1 MAGDDDDCRSM
12 GFATCGE
19 LVVRSLGQLGAGLG
33 EVVLLLTTSLPLLAK
48 PASATPPVPKRGCGA
63 LISARV
69 RCSKSVGSC
78 ASGCAAGL
86 FRRGPV
92 ARPPMNA
99 AREIGS
105 DFPLEEVVLD
115 VLEGFF
121 AMGGGVGA
129 ASPVNF
135 RSASD
140 WFFCLFSGVL
150 RAGEVGDC
158 D

>member
-1 MAGDDDDCRSM
+1 MAGDGCRST
-12 GFATCGE
+12 GFTICGE
-19 LVVRSLGQLGAGLG
+19 PELIVRSLAQLGAGLG
-33 EVVLLLTTSLPLLAK
+33 EGLVFGTTSLPLLAN

-63 LISARV
+63 VISARV

-78 ASGCAAGL
+78 ASGCGVGL
-86 FRRGPV
+86 FKRGPV

-105 DFPLEEVVLD
+105 GFPVEELVLGVLD
-115 VLEGFF
+115 GFL
-121 AMGGGVGA
+121 AMGGGAGA

-140 WFFCLFSGVL
+140 
-150 RAGEVGDC
+150 
-158 D
+158 